1 MSRSPLSQTT
11 KMGSNWRTATKRQI
25 LGNFTSSKSAG
36 EQSSSSMASS
46 TSRRMDG
53 SNADHI
59 RAMIEGLQEK
69 HDQMIAFLKS
79 DLEDCKLEQEEVLS
93 TGFIKLPKSVRNMS
107 IKDFNQQHSCD
118 LLSLLKSKDGVVL
131 AGTAAAAVVST
142 NNHTNNNNNNKE
154 YLAGQVGAAAH
165 AAGVG
170 NDNNSSNSNN
180 NYNNSKDAT
189 KKKRCF
195 ETPAPRMRGGAHPPR
210 TILRTARRGEGL

>member
-25 LGNFTSSKSAG
+25 LGNFTSKSGAAG
-36 EQSSSSMASS
+36 ESSTSTSMSSSSSS
-46 TSRRMDG
+46 SKMDG

-59 RAMIEGLQEK
+59 RSMIEGLQEK

-79 DLEDCKLEQEEVLS
+79 DLDDCKLEQEEVLS
-93 TGFIKLPKSVRNMS
+93 TGLIKLPKSVRNMS
-107 IKDFNQQHSCD
+107 VKDFNLQHSCD

-131 AGTAAAAVVST
+131 AGTVIGAAAAVS
-142 NNHTNNNNNNKE
+142 NNNNINNNNYSNDQHQK
-154 YLAGQVGAAAH
+154 AGQVA
-165 AAGVG
+165 
-170 NDNNSSNSNN
+170 NNK
-180 NYNNSKDAT
+180 KDAAT

-195 ETPAPRMRGGAHPPR
+195 ETPAPRMRGAHPPR